1 MNTFKG
7 LPVERC
13 ENNEITTAN
22 KYRNS
27 KKKLKSLTT
36 KPQTPENVKKSM
48 RLLDEI
54 NEYQMRYQYVD
65 ERLKP
70 LPHKQKKK
78 KKKKDEDYEF
88 LEKAFQETKTKEYQR
103 DKKEIEDKLEQEK
116 RQKEETREREKQAYE
131 DEKRRKEETREREKQ
146 AYEDEKR
153 RKADTREREKQADSL
168 VQELKR
174 WKDTCPTED
183 ILELAKDY
191 DKDKYRKLAKKYH
204 PDKNSC
210 GAEYMKMIEMIKQHY
225 FPKTH
230 SYDNTWCK

>member
-1 MNTFKG
+1 MYFLSGFVDFLIVTLIYIYIYIYINKFDPKNIRIYQKTHTSMNTFKG

-48 RLLDEI
+48 RLLNEM
-54 NEYQMRYQYVD
+54 NEYEMRYQYVD

-116 RQKEETREREKQAYE
+116 RQKEETRERKQQAYE
-131 DEKRRKEETREREKQ
+131 DEKRRK
-146 AYEDEKR
+146 
-153 RKADTREREKQADSL
+153 
-168 VQELKR
+168 
-174 WKDTCPTED
+174 
-183 ILELAKDY
+183 
-191 DKDKYRKLAKKYH
+191 
-204 PDKNSC
+204 
-210 GAEYMKMIEMIKQHY
+210 
-225 FPKTH
+225 
-230 SYDNTWCK
+230 

>member
-131 DEKRRKEETREREKQ
+131 DEKRRK
-146 AYEDEKR
+146 
-153 RKADTREREKQADSL
+153 ADTREREKQADSL